1 MDAIG
6 DQISSKKFL
15 DEEDSIILLDNSFNN
30 NDQNFIVECRKGM
43 FLTFWIILRLIYLRL
58 QRS

>member
-1 MDAIG
+1 MNAIE
-6 DQISSKKFL
+6 DQISSKKL

-43 FLTFWIILRLIYLRL
+43 FLTYRIIFRLIYLYL